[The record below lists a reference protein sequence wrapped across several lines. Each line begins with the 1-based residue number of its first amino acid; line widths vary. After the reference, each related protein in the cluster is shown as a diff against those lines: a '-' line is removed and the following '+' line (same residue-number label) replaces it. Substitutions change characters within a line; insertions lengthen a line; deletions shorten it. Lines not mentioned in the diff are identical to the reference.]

1 MSYQYAQRMSTIP
14 KSFIREILKVTEDP
28 EVISFAGG
36 LPNPRFFP
44 VKEIAKAASD
54 VLAGTD
60 VSALQYS
67 TTEGYQPLR
76 EYIAQRYQDKKNL
89 DISADHILI
98 TNGSQQGL
106 DLIGKVFIGTGD
118 GIVIEKPAY
127 LGAIQAF
134 AVYEPKFCPVPLLKD
149 GIDDEGLKNVL
160 GRGRVKL
167 FHTVINFQNPSGISY
182 TQNKRK
188 DLAEV
193 FERHATIVVEDD
205 PYGELRFAGTEPQSM
220 WSLLDGGVVLL
231 GSFSKT
237 IAPGLRLGWI
247 CAEREVMDKLVIAKQ
262 ASDLH
267 SNSLAQR
274 IVHRY
279 LVNND
284 VDRHIEK
291 IIAAYKKQRD
301 TMVAAIEES
310 FPEEVSFTRPEGG
323 MFLWVTL
330 PERLSALE
338 LFEHAVRE
346 KVAFVPGTPF
356 FVDGGGTNN
365 MRLNFSNSDEDK
377 INEGIR
383 RLGKI
388 MKNLL
393 TGGKKEV

>member
-1 MSYQYAQRMSTIP
+1 MMDYLYAQRMATIP

-28 EVISFAGG
+28 DVISFAGG

-44 VKEIAKAASD
+44 VGQIARAASE
-54 VLAGTD
+54 VLAGAD

-76 EYIAQRYQDKKNL
+76 EYIAQRYQNKKKL
-89 DISADHILI
+89 DISADEILI

-106 DLIGKVFIGTGD
+106 DLVGKVFINKED
-118 GIVIEKPAY
+118 VVAIERPAY

-134 AVYEPKFCPVPLLKD
+134 AVYEPLFCPVPLLDD
-149 GIDDEGLKNVL
+149 GVDIDRLKNVL
-160 GRGRVKL
+160 GEHRIKL

-182 TQNKRK
+182 SQNKREE
-188 DLAEV
+188 LAEV
-193 FERHATIVVEDD
+193 FERHDAVVVEDD
-205 PYGELRFAGTEPQSM
+205 PYEELRFTGAAPQSM
-220 WSLLDGGVVLL
+220 RSWLDGKAVLL

-247 CAEREVMDKLVIAKQ
+247 CAEHEIMDKLVVAKQ

-267 SNSLAQR
+267 SNSLCQR
-274 IVHRY
+274 IVHQY
-279 LVNND
+279 LMSND
-284 VDRHIEK
+284 VDRHIET
-291 IIAAYKKQRD
+291 IITAYKKQRD
-301 TMVAAIEES
+301 VMVAAVEENFS
-310 FPEEVSFTRPEGG
+310 AEVRFTRPEGG

-338 LFEHAVRE
+338 LFDHAVME

-356 FVDGGGTNN
+356 FVDGGGANS
-365 MRLNFSNSDEDK
+365 MRLNFSNADEDR
-377 INEGIR
+377 IEEGIR
-383 RLGKI
+383 RLGRI

-393 TGGKKEV
+393 AGG